1 MEVGMYYEFI
11 SILSINLLTES
22 AAITGKYQPE
32 VWTEPGG
39 WGPYMKDGGL
49 LNSALKYMVQWFE
62 SRI

>member
-39 WGPYMKDGGL
+39 
-49 LNSALKYMVQWFE
+49 
-62 SRI
+62 